1 MVPLR
6 VPLWDNSVMNPGFV
20 FDVPRCNDY
29 RVSDE
34 RGGKPGKGK
43 IVACV
48 LASASGTDYRSIQCV
63 AFHCEQVF
71 LILSAQP
78 YTVPLVTCSRC
89 APLQPLHTVPPILN
103 STSEHLVLRPS

>member
-34 RGGKPGKGK
+34 RGGKPQFGKGK

-63 AFHCEQVF
+63 EPF
-71 LILSAQP
+71 
-78 YTVPLVTCSRC
+78 TVSKCF
-89 APLQPLHTVPPILN
+89 
-103 STSEHLVLRPS
+103 